1 MYENEMNSIK
11 EIYIENE
18 EAITQ
23 MDEAIFSLNNIE
35 TSTVKEESLDMQT
48 SMAELEEWTKRVKLY
63 EVAN

>member
-1 MYENEMNSIK
+1 
-11 EIYIENE
+11 
-18 EAITQ
+18 